1 MMTMIIVRDIWFQTK
16 PDLFCADQNQN
27 GEPGPPGP
35 WEIPLACLLPSDAL
49 IKMGSWVKMASGPLT
64 RGPWEILPAGWCW
77 LDSIVSPSVHPAQLN
92 ISQPWLHKSAHQWR
106 EMFGQIQIFLTHC
119 PQSPPLPM
127 GTARWFSIFSPIVQ
141 MPPLAWFL
149 HTSDDLHRKLTCTI
163 TVVIDKGLTKGSLR
177 MPKVHFI

>member
-27 GEPGPPGP
+27 GERGPPGP

-77 LDSIVSPSVHPAQLN
+77 LDSIVSPSNLPLSILLSWIYLN
-92 ISQPWLHKSAHQWR
+92 PGCTRAHINGGKCLVR
-106 EMFGQIQIFLTHC
+106 SKF
-119 PQSPPLPM
+119 
-127 GTARWFSIFSPIVQ
+127 FSPIVHSLPLCQ
-141 MPPLAWFL
+141 WAQLGGSQFSHQLSKCPPRLDSCTHLMINTESLLAL
-149 HTSDDLHRKLTCTI
+149 
-163 TVVIDKGLTKGSLR
+163 
-177 MPKVHFI
+177 